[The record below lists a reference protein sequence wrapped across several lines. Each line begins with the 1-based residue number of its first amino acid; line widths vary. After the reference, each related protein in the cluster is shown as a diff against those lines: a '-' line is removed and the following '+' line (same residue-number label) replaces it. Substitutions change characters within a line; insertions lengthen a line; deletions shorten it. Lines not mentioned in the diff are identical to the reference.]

1 MPPPDLA
8 HVTGIAIVVGMM
20 LAGAVAGSLGALLGI
35 GGGVFLIP
43 LLNVGLG
50 VPLKTA
56 SGISLMTVIATS
68 NAVATN
74 ESSRRFINARLG
86 MLLQVAAV
94 AGGLFGALVVHRLA
108 VGTLYVILATVTAVI
123 AGVMLTRLDR
133 RNVIL
138 DASAQTGA
146 LGGRYYE
153 EESGR
158 EVVYRVRRLP
168 AALGV
173 SLGSGIISGL
183 LGIGG
188 GILQVPALNAWC
200 GVPMRAAAATTATLI
215 GVTALGSAPIYYARG
230 QIIAPLAAAA
240 VLGVLAGSRVG
251 MWYAARANARALK
264 LLMAG
269 VLGAVAVIYFYR
281 SVTA

>member
-1 MPPPDLA
+1 MSSLDPADVAGLTIL
-8 HVTGIAIVVGMM
+8 VSMM
-20 LAGAVAGSLGALLGI
+20 AGAVAGSLGALLGI

-50 VPLKTA
+50 LPLKTA
-56 SGISLMTVIATS
+56 AGISLMTVIATS
-68 NAVATN
+68 NAVAAN
-74 ESSRRFINARLG
+74 SAARRIINLRLG

-94 AGGLFGALVVHRLA
+94 AGALVGALVVQRLA
-108 VGTLYVILATVTAVI
+108 ASTLYIIFATVTAVI

-138 DASAQTGA
+138 DSSIDPGA
-146 LGGRYYE
+146 LGGRFYE

-173 SLGSGIISGL
+173 SLAGGVISGL

-200 GVPMRAAAATTATLI
+200 GVPMRAAAATTAAMI

-230 QIIAPLAAAA
+230 HVIAPLAAAA

-251 MWYAARANARALK
+251 MWLSGRARARGLK
-264 LLMAG
+264 LLMAL
-269 VLGAVAVIYFYR
+269 VLAAVAAVYFYR
-281 SVTA
+281 SIAG